1 MRFWD
6 FNILPP
12 TYNLPSPERCR
23 CQDGHLRSSVLV
35 PDGFRMLRF
44 RYRRSGGGSHNAWF
58 MVIAIYMFKCAAA
71 QFLFGL
77 FMAWRGRSTRSLH
90 QDLAQ
95 LQHGVRTTIVYFYA
109 SHPDLPRPRWMG
121 LVFRQMIQTPFNYT
135 LDSVYSARRRKWWR
149 LPKHFTHSSFIS
161 LDNTYTLHPHNTQQ
175 TNQIFSI

>member
-1 MRFWD
+1 M
-6 FNILPP
+6 
-12 TYNLPSPERCR
+12 
-23 CQDGHLRSSVLV
+23 LV

-109 SHPDLPRPRWMG
+109 SHPDPDHAGWG
-121 LVFRQMIQTPFNYT
+121 WSED
-135 LDSVYSARRRKWWR
+135 DS
-149 LPKHFTHSSFIS
+149 
-161 LDNTYTLHPHNTQQ
+161 NTV
-175 TNQIFSI
+175 